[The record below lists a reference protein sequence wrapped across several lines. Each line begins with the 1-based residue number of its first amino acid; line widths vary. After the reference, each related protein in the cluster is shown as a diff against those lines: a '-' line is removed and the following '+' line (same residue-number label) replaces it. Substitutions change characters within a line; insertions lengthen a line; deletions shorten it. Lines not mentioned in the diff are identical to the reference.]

1 MALLIPDARRSLLGG
16 LIDDGALLRPSPP
29 TVEQA
34 VDSYQRLKS
43 TENGWMVGRLVVP
56 ASHLEELASV
66 LVRTLRP
73 GGASVPI
80 VTAFDG
86 EVASDASMAAAV
98 HTMLDPA
105 ARIERVLLPR
115 HGSNSVDGVSDA
127 VAAGNGIHH
136 GVLSMVAVPL
146 GMPHG
151 ETMDAVT
158 AAGKAALRPAGAWF
172 DLRSDAAD
180 PAALA
185 TLIRGGVGYSM
196 PFTVVSDH
204 LPAVTQV
211 DRSAG
216 KHRYGVLN
224 LLAATLSAASA
235 ESEVAA
241 VLADDTPQT
250 YTIEFGGLT
259 RNSGGSHTSGS
270 VGVDRS
276 PLVSLTTLEAADTI
290 AALGALNHAS

>member
-34 VDSYQRLKS
+34 IDSYQRLKS
-43 TENGWMVGRLVVP
+43 TENGWMVGGLVVP

-66 LVRTLRP
+66 LVRTLRT
-73 GGASVPI
+73 GGLSVPV

-86 EVASDASMAAAV
+86 ETASDASMAAAV

-105 ARIERVLLPR
+105 ARIERVLLPS
-115 HGSNSVDGVSDA
+115 HGSYPVDGVAGA

-146 GMPHG
+146 GMPLG
-151 ETMDAVT
+151 ETMDAIT
-158 AAGKAALRPAGAWF
+158 AAGKEALRPAGAWI

-180 PAALA
+180 PASLA
-185 TLIRGGVGYSM
+185 TMIRASVGSSM
-196 PFTVVSDH
+196 PFTVLSDH

-211 DRSAG
+211 DRPTG

-224 LLAATLSAASA
+224 LLAATLGADCAVSD
-235 ESEVAA
+235 VAA
-241 VLADDTPQT
+241 VLADNNPQT
-250 YTIEFGGLT
+250 YTIEFGGLIRT
-259 RNSGGSHTSGS
+259 GEGIRSSGS
-270 VGVDRS
+270 VGADRS
-276 PLVSLTTLEAADTI
+276 PLVSLTTVEPAETV

>member
-16 LIDDGALLRPSPP
+16 LIDDGALLRSSPP

-43 TENGWMVGRLVVP
+43 TENGWMVGGLVVP

-66 LVRTLRP
+66 LVRTLRT
-73 GGASVPI
+73 GGLSVPI

-86 EVASDASMAAAV
+86 ETASDASMAAAV
-98 HTMLDPA
+98 HTTLDPA

-115 HGSNSVDGVSDA
+115 HGSNPVDGVSGA

-151 ETMDAVT
+151 GTMDAIT
-158 AAGKAALRPAGAWF
+158 AAGKEALRPAGAWF

-180 PAALA
+180 PASLA
-185 TLIRGGVGYSM
+185 TVIRESADSSM
-196 PFTVVSDH
+196 PFTVLSDR
-204 LPAVTQV
+204 LPAMTQV
-211 DRSAG
+211 DRPTG

-224 LLAATLSAASA
+224 LLAATLSADSA
-235 ESEVAA
+235 ESDVAA
-241 VLADDTPQT
+241 VLADDNPQS
-250 YTIEFGGLT
+250 YTIAFGGLT
-259 RNSGGSHTSGS
+259 RTGEGIRSNGA
-270 VGVDRS
+270 DRS
-276 PLVSLTTLEAADTI
+276 PLVSLTTLEPADTI

>member
-34 VDSYQRLKS
+34 VDSYQQLKS
-43 TENGWMVGRLVVP
+43 TENGWMVGGLVVP

-66 LVRTLRP
+66 LVRTLRT
-73 GGASVPI
+73 GGLSVPI

-86 EVASDASMAAAV
+86 ETASDASMAAAV

-115 HGSNSVDGVSDA
+115 HGSNPVDGVAGA

-151 ETMDAVT
+151 ETMDAIT
-158 AAGKAALRPAGAWF
+158 AEGKEALRPAGAWI

-180 PAALA
+180 PASLA
-185 TLIRGGVGYSM
+185 TVIRESVGSFV
-196 PFTVVSDH
+196 PFTVLSDH
-204 LPAVTQV
+204 LPAITQV
-211 DRSAG
+211 DRPTG
-216 KHRYGVLN
+216 KRRYGVLN
-224 LLAATLSAASA
+224 LLAATLSADSV
-235 ESEVAA
+235 ESDVAA

-259 RNSGGSHTSGS
+259 RNSEGIRS
-270 VGVDRS
+270 VGADRS